1 MQRKKRLT
9 LIPACDIVFSPLI
22 FTLNGKEKMAKTS
35 TASDSAAAPSKR
47 TPKGEGTA
55 LTIDFKEYPD
65 LLKRIRDA
73 AKADDREPAKWLRR
87 RIVILYQSG
96 LLEK

>member
-1 MQRKKRLT
+1 
-9 LIPACDIVFSPLI
+9 
-22 FTLNGKEKMAKTS
+22 MAKTS
-35 TASDSAAAPSKR
+35 TSDSAAAPSKR

-73 AKADDREPAKWLRR
+73 AKDDDREPAKWLRR
-87 RIVILYQSG
+87 RIVILDQSNQ
-96 LLEK
+96 LFS